1 MRSARNSNACSQS
14 FVASRSKRMSS
25 QPLDSQVARYDC
37 FRGPFPITDRL
48 TYYPFCVNTYAEC
61 VSHIYWT
68 HYSRLSVRKF
78 WRQHY
83 SLRENP
89 GFCPS
94 WQNILR
100 LLLESSART
109 RNPRRKRSSAAHT
122 GRPASLLQSRDH
134 FSGLPGTSRPVF
146 QDGGLSLFSN
156 PTSPDS
162 VPRLPGPLS
171 MGSVARGE
179 EQTRSDVDL
188 LVVGSVGLAELLPA
202 LRRIEQQ
209 FGREVEC
216 NAVFRCGIP

>member
-100 LLLESSART
+100 LLPRVFSANSKPSPKAVFCSAHRTAGESITKPRPLLRST
-109 RNPRRKRSSAAHT
+109 RNFAPCFPRRWLVPLLKSDFARFSTKITWAAVNGI
-122 GRPASLLQSRDH
+122 GRARR
-134 FSGLPGTSRPVF
+134 GT
-146 QDGGLSLFSN
+146 
-156 PTSPDS
+156 
-162 VPRLPGPLS
+162 
-171 MGSVARGE
+171 
-179 EQTRSDVDL
+179 
-188 LVVGSVGLAELLPA
+188 
-202 LRRIEQQ
+202 
-209 FGREVEC
+209 
-216 NAVFRCGIP
+216 NA